1 MKIFAYHGMKNV
13 SGSRIR
19 QARRAL
25 KLSQTELA
33 AQLQV
38 RGVVLERDT
47 ISRMEIGDRIVADYE
62 LRTMAEILKVDVAW
76 PLNVEEGEGK
86 RGGQGGERAG
96 AHWSCGARGG
106 MAR

>member
-19 QARRAL
+19 QARKAM
-25 KLSQTELA
+25 KLSQTALA

-47 ISRMEIGDRIVADYE
+47 ISRMEIGDRIIADYE
-62 LRTMAEILKVDVAW
+62 LRMMAEILKVDVAW
-76 PLNVEEGEGK
+76 LLDVED
-86 RGGQGGERAG
+86 GGEERVSDAG
-96 AHWSCGARGG
+96 ERLDAY
-106 MAR
+106 